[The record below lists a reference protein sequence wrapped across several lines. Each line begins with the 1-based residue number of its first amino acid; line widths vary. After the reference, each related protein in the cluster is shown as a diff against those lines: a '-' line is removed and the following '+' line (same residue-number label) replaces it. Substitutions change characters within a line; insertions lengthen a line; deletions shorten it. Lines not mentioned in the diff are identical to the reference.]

1 MTSGVPRGPDK
12 GWAVTKILIDNLI
25 STQLLEKRSFL
36 NRTEMRLFT
45 AASHDE
51 ALKIHRAEH
60 VDLIITD
67 RDAPGIG
74 GDQFCSLIKK
84 DRGLLPVAIIIVC
97 GCDTDE
103 MARSVLAGADAVILR
118 PIKPAF
124 LLAKAKQFL
133 NISWRE
139 TYRVLLDVTVEG
151 AVGDGTFS
159 CRSMDISSQGLLVET
174 ARTFLP
180 GDRVVCSF
188 VLPDGSLIRA
198 KGEVSRTLPTGP
210 GAKANRYGIH
220 FRDLTANDR
229 MAIEAFLD
237 SPARKKRP
245 AIY

>member
-1 MTSGVPRGPDK
+1 MDTM
-12 GWAVTKILIDNLI
+12 I
-25 STQLLEKRSFL
+25 SKLLLEKKTFL
-36 NRTEMRLFT
+36 NRGEMRLFT

-97 GCDTDE
+97 GCDTDQ

-124 LLAKAKQFL
+124 LLAKAKQQL

-139 TYRVLLDVTVEG
+139 TYRVPLDVTVEG
-151 AVGDGTFS
+151 VVGDGTFS
-159 CRSMDISSQGLLVET
+159 CRSLDISSQGLLVET
-174 ARTFLP
+174 ARTFLI
-180 GDRVVCSF
+180 GDLVVCSF
-188 VLPDGSLIRA
+188 VLPDGSMIRA
-198 KGEVSRTLPTGP
+198 KGEVSRTLPTEP
-210 GAKANRYGIH
+210 GAQGNRYGID
-220 FRDLTANDR
+220 FRDLTANECT
-229 MAIEAFLD
+229 AIEAFLD
-237 SPARKKRP
+237 SPARKIRP
-245 AIY
+245 AMY